1 MTNKDALGRL
11 LEYTVWANRR
21 VLRTAIQL
29 PPAELIK
36 PLGGSFGSL
45 RGTFTHMMGAEWLWL
60 ERFQDRSPEQVFDE
74 TEFEDLLALRE
85 RWGAIED
92 ARSRWFRDLPDDGIS
107 RRIAYKTLA
116 GNPGEAP
123 LWQLIQHVANHATY
137 HRGQAVFMLKL
148 LGATPAATDLV
159 LWDRE
164 KLALKDREKAGLV
177 G

>member
-21 VLRTAIQL
+21 VLRGAIQL
-29 PPAELIK
+29 PPGDFTK
-36 PLGGSFGSL
+36 PLGGSFGTV
-45 RGTFTHMMGAEWLWL
+45 RGTFTHMMGAEWIWL
-60 ERFQDRSPEQVFDE
+60 ERFQGRSPTQWIDE
-74 TEFEDLLALRE
+74 AEFADLIALRE
-85 RWGAIED
+85 RWGKIED
-92 ARSRWFRDLPDDGIS
+92 ARARWFKELPDDAVS
-107 RRIAYKTLA
+107 QRIAYKTLD
-116 GNPGEAP
+116 GNPGEAR

-148 LGATPAATDLV
+148 LGASPAATDLV

-164 KLALKDREKAGLV
+164 KLALKEREKAGLL

>member
-1 MTNKDALGRL
+1 M
-11 LEYTVWANRR
+11 
-21 VLRTAIQL
+21 
-29 PPAELIK
+29 PPADAATREDVLARYEPVIGLEVHCQLLTRTK
-36 PLGGSFGSL
+36 IFCGCPNRFGGEPNTLVCPVCLGL
-45 RGTFTHMMGAEWLWL
+45 PGALPVLSREA
-60 ERFQDRSPEQVFDE
+60 V
-74 TEFEDLLALRE
+74 LLALRE

-92 ARSRWFRDLPDDGIS
+92 ARSRWFRDLPDDGVS

-164 KLALKDREKAGLV
+164 KLALKEREKAGLV